1 MRQLNAADF
10 TILSPD
16 ASGGSLKA
24 GLTGGIA
31 VGKTFVVSVLREL
44 GCKVIDADLLAHQA
58 IEPGKP
64 AYQEI
69 IREFGQQVV
78 AESGEIDRS
87 RLGAMVFAEPGLRAR
102 LNAIVHPRVFE
113 AQAKW
118 LAEVEATSPGAIA
131 IVDAALLIETGA
143 YKRFEKV
150 IVVYCAPELQL
161 ERLMRRDN
169 LSRPDAQA
177 RIASQMASEEK
188 LKFADYSIDTS
199 GSFAETRLRVEA
211 VYASLISLRER

>member
-1 MRQLNAADF
+1 
-10 TILSPD
+10 
-16 ASGGSLKA
+16 LKA

-44 GCKVIDADLLAHQA
+44 GCLVIDADLLAHQA

-177 RIASQMASEEK
+177 RIASQMPSEEK

-211 VYASLISLRER
+211 VYASLICFKER

>member
-1 MRQLNAADF
+1 
-10 TILSPD
+10 
-16 ASGGSLKA
+16 LKA

-31 VGKTFVVSVLREL
+31 VGKTCVVSVLREL
-44 GCKVIDADLLAHQA
+44 GCLVIDADLLAHQA

-69 IREFGQQVV
+69 VREFGQEVI

-87 RLGAMVFAEPGLRAR
+87 RLGAIVFAEPRLRAR

-118 LAEVEATSPGAIA
+118 LAEVEARSPGAIA
-131 IVDAALLIETGA
+131 IVDASLLIETGA

-169 LSRPDAQA
+169 LSRQDAEA
-177 RIASQMASEEK
+177 RIASQMPSEEK

-199 GSFAETRLRVEA
+199 GSFAETRLRVETVFA
-211 VYASLISLRER
+211 QLSR

>member
-1 MRQLNAADF
+1 
-10 TILSPD
+10 
-16 ASGGSLKA
+16 LKA

-44 GCKVIDADLLAHQA
+44 GCLVIDADLLAHQA
-58 IEPGKP
+58 IEPGEP
-64 AYQEI
+64 AYHEI

-78 AESGEIDRS
+78 TESGEIDRS

-118 LAEVEATSPGAIA
+118 LAEGEATSPGAIA

-211 VYASLISLRER
+211 VYASLISFKER

>member
-1 MRQLNAADF
+1 VRQLNAADF
-10 TILSPD
+10 AILSPD
-16 ASGGSLKA
+16 ASGGGLKA

-44 GCKVIDADLLAHQA
+44 GCQVIDADLLAHQA

-69 IREFGQQVV
+69 IREFGQEVV
-78 AESGEIDRS
+78 AESGEIDRA
-87 RLGAMVFAEPGLRAR
+87 RLGAMVFAEPGLRAK
-102 LNAIVHPRVFE
+102 LNGIVHPRVFE

-118 LAEVEATSPGAIA
+118 LAEVEARSPGAIA

-169 LSRPDAQA
+169 LSRQDAQA
-177 RIASQMASEEK
+177 RIASQMPSEEK

-211 VYASLISLRER
+211 VYASLIRLR

>member
-1 MRQLNAADF
+1 M
-10 TILSPD
+10 
-16 ASGGSLKA
+16 KA

-44 GCKVIDADLLAHQA
+44 GCQVIDADLLSHQA
-58 IEPGKP
+58 IERGKP
-64 AYQEI
+64 AYHEI

-78 AESGEIDRS
+78 GESGEIDRS
-87 RLGAMVFAEPGLRAR
+87 RLGAMVFGHPASRAR

-113 AQAKW
+113 AQSKW
-118 LAEVEATSPGAIA
+118 LAEVEARSPGAIA

-143 YKRFEKV
+143 YKRFDKV

-169 LSRPDAQA
+169 LSRQDAEA
-177 RIASQMASEEK
+177 RIASQMPTEEK

-199 GSFAETRLRVEA
+199 GGFAETRLRVEA
-211 VYASLISLRER
+211 VFKNLSS

>member
-1 MRQLNAADF
+1 
-10 TILSPD
+10 
-16 ASGGSLKA
+16 LKA

-44 GCKVIDADLLAHQA
+44 GCLVIDADLLAHQA
-58 IEPGKP
+58 IEPGEP
-64 AYQEI
+64 AYHEI

-78 AESGEIDRS
+78 TESGEIDRS

-131 IVDAALLIETGA
+131 IVDAALLLETGA
-143 YKRFEKV
+143 YKRFENV

>member
-1 MRQLNAADF
+1 LNAADF
-10 TILSPD
+10 AILSPD
-16 ASGGSLKA
+16 ASGGGLKA

-44 GCKVIDADLLAHQA
+44 GCQVIDADLLAHQA

-69 IREFGQQVV
+69 IREFGQEVV
-78 AESGEIDRS
+78 AESGQIDRT
-87 RLGAMVFAEPGLRAR
+87 RLGAMIFAEPGLRAR

-118 LAEVEATSPGAIA
+118 LAAVEAKSPGAIA

-169 LSRPDAQA
+169 LSRQDAQA
-177 RIASQMASEEK
+177 RIASQMPSEEK

-199 GSFAETRLRVEA
+199 GSLAETRLRVEA

>member
-1 MRQLNAADF
+1 MRQLNAADLA
-10 TILSPD
+10 ILSPD

-44 GCKVIDADLLAHQA
+44 GCLVIDADLLAHQA

-69 IREFGQQVV
+69 IREFGQGVV
-78 AESGEIDRS
+78 AESGEIDRA

-118 LAEVEATSPGAIA
+118 LAEVEAMSPGAIA

-150 IVVYCAPELQL
+150 IVVYCAPELQ
-161 ERLMRRDN
+161 
-169 LSRPDAQA
+169 P
-177 RIASQMASEEK
+177 
-188 LKFADYSIDTS
+188 S
-199 GSFAETRLRVEA
+199 GS
-211 VYASLISLRER
+211 